1 MIKKGLFLTSVL
13 MLILGA
19 ATLAMGAMDMAV
31 LSAGG
36 DGVEVKALMSLA
48 FILLV
53 LGGLMD
59 VIGGLL
65 GLRAVKYA
73 WKATGAVVFGL
84 LSLAAGAASAAMEL
98 NVQNICACVIPL
110 VYFICAVSVKAGRS

>member
-1 MIKKGLFLTSVL
+1 MKKGLFLTPVL

-65 GLRAVKYA
+65 GLRAVKHA

>member
-1 MIKKGLFLTSVL
+1 MKKGLFLTSVL

-53 LGGLMD
+53 GGLMD

-65 GLRAVKYA
+65 GLRAVKHA

>member
-1 MIKKGLFLTSVL
+1 MKKGLKFLSVL
-13 MLILGA
+13 MLILGIV
-19 ATLAMGAMDMAV
+19 TLVVGVMDVVLLQSTGGGVMADALTALAV
-31 LSAGG
+31 IVFVAGG
-36 DGVEVKALMSLA
+36 
-48 FILLV
+48 LL
-53 LGGLMD
+53 D

-65 GLRAVKYA
+65 GLRAVKHA